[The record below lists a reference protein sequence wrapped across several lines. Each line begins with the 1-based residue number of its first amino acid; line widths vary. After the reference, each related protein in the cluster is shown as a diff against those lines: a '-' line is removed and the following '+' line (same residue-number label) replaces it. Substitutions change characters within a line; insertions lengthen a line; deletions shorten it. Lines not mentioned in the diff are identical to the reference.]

1 MRRQKSKK
9 LQLSIVFL
17 LLVLFFLITI
27 IMFLVQLQSLQ
38 SSHSTKK
45 DTIIDIWNKLEVSF
59 ENNYVVNDKTTLVTS
74 QKLTPPPPPSSSS
87 SLSLSSSL
95 SSSSSSSSSSQPRRI
110 GFAITIT
117 KDGAF
122 LDGAAV
128 LAYSIV
134 KHSTIDTNTKISLIA
149 FVHPNVT
156 KSRPILKK
164 VNIIFL
170 NYNLL
175 LIIIFLDWLSRY
187 RSTNTY

>member
-74 QKLTPPPPPSSSS
+74 QKLTPPPPPPPPPPSSSS
-87 SLSLSSSL
+87 SLSSSL
-95 SSSSSSSSSSQPRRI
+95 SSSSSSQPRRI

>member
-1 MRRQKSKK
+1 MKRQKSKK

-27 IMFLVQLQSLQ
+27 IMFLIQLQSIQ
-38 SSHSTKK
+38 SSHFTKK

-74 QKLTPPPPPSSSS
+74 QKLTPPPPPPSSSS
-87 SLSLSSSL
+87 SSTSSSL
-95 SSSSSSSSSSQPRRI
+95 SSSSSSRPRRI

-164 VNIIFL
+164 VNII
-170 NYNLL
+170 
-175 LIIIFLDWLSRY
+175 
-187 RSTNTY
+187 